1 MDNNDINAPGLT
13 YEEIV
18 RRFARRL
25 IYINKTLGD
34 RERRQR
40 LSEHTRRDLLEEL
53 EALEAALPMLRL
65 MEQMRHGEWN

>member
-1 MDNNDINAPGLT
+1 MDDNASREPLT

-25 IYINKTLGD
+25 IYINKTLCD
-34 RERRQR
+34 TERRQR

-53 EALEAALPMLRL
+53 EALEAVLPILRT
-65 MEQMRHGEWN
+65 MEQMKNGAWN